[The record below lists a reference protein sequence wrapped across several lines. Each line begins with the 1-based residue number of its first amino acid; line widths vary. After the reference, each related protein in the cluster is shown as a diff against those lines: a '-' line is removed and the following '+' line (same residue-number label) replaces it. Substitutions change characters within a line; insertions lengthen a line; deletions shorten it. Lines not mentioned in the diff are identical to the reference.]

1 MCKHG
6 SAGHVLENVEE
17 CGRSPNQK
25 RLYALMLHDLPISPL
40 LPSPPLSP
48 PLSPPPSLPSP
59 FSLLSPPLSSLLPSP
74 LSSPLLSPPLSP
86 PLLSRLYKPIISLP
100 NQKRLYALMLHDL
113 PTSPLLPS
121 LPPSLPAL
129 PPCPHL
135 SSPPLPSPLSSPL
148 PSPSIPSLQTNLL
161 LTLEVFPTDEAG
173 VDIVVGEGDGTKL
186 LKVKVK
192 N

>member
-25 RLYALMLHDLPISPL
+25 RLYALMLHDLPTSPL

-48 PLSPPPSLPSP
+48 PLSPPPS
-59 FSLLSPPLSSLLPSP
+59 
-74 LSSPLLSPPLSP
+74 
-86 PLLSRLYKPIISLP
+86 
-100 NQKRLYALMLHDL
+100 
-113 PTSPLLPS
+113 
-121 LPPSLPAL
+121 
-129 PPCPHL
+129 
-135 SSPPLPSPLSSPL
+135 L

>member
-1 MCKHG
+1 MICVDHKSSILG
-6 SAGHVLENVEE
+6 VRPYL
-17 CGRSPNQK
+17 
-25 RLYALMLHDLPISPL
+25 LPTSPL

-48 PLSPPPSLPSP
+48 PLSPPPS
-59 FSLLSPPLSSLLPSP
+59 
-74 LSSPLLSPPLSP
+74 
-86 PLLSRLYKPIISLP
+86 
-100 NQKRLYALMLHDL
+100 
-113 PTSPLLPS
+113 
-121 LPPSLPAL
+121 
-129 PPCPHL
+129 
-135 SSPPLPSPLSSPL
+135 L